1 MKLIEVVVLAG
12 AHCISPVQQSG
23 SATEV
28 AKVQCAVVIEKDTE
42 AGTLRIV
49 PAGSS
54 REPQVVAV
62 LERLDRQKPETT
74 IQPASAPP
82 TAAAPPVATEKAP
95 LTASPSQQIAA
106 EASDVDADVAP
117 PLAEAEAAIE
127 PPAKPVQP
135 AKPKKAE
142 TKKAE
147 TKKAQARK
155 SGTGK
160 ADEKKTEAEAKT
172 ASKCLGEAKPKW
184 YTAEDGRRKYRC
196 VLPG

>member
-23 SATEV
+23 AATEIV
-28 AKVQCAVVIEKDTE
+28 KVQCAVVIEKDTE

-62 LERLDRQKPETT
+62 LERLDREESGTT
-74 IQPASAPP
+74 IEPASAPP
-82 TAAAPPVATEKAP
+82 AAAAPPVAPETP
-95 LTASPSQQIAA
+95 LPATGPKQQIAA
-106 EASDVDADVAP
+106 ADADADADVAP
-117 PLAEAEAAIE
+117 PSAETETVAEAPAE
-127 PPAKPVQP
+127 PEKP

-142 TKKAE
+142 VKKAE
-147 TKKAQARK
+147 AKKSEAKKGEAN
-155 SGTGK
+155 K
-160 ADEKKTEAEAKT
+160 AEEKKI

-184 YTAEDGRRKYRC
+184 YTTDDGRRKYRC